1 MDKSERNVVE
11 LGDSESLRI
20 LRNIRCIIGEY
31 CQNNPLEFNE
41 LIDIYQDFVKDH
53 STLLLQRNTE
63 PQTCIAI
70 KWNVNSL
77 DMYISWSIEK
87 WYAGLA
93 FQYRHHSHSFT
104 LRTHIGYDPRF
115 KNQIITATKILSK
128 LGILIDSSLKLS
140 SKVLNHE

>member
-1 MDKSERNVVE
+1 MDNSERNVVE

-77 DMYISWSIEK
+77 NMYISLSIEK
-87 WYAGLA
+87 WYTGLA
-93 FQYRHHSHSFT
+93 FEYSHHSRRFI
-104 LRTHIGYDPRF
+104 LRSYIGFDPRF
-115 KNQIITATKILSK
+115 KNQMNIATKILSK
-128 LGILIDSSLKLS
+128 LGIVTDSSLKLN